1 MKQDLMHKDV
11 NDVNITPEER
21 RSIWQLWRQNL
32 KDWAWYTRE
41 NPDWLD
47 LDIQTAVKR
56 HVIAPLRDNW
66 HRLRS
71 LARQK
76 KRREFPESEN
86 RLAQLLLFAWGSMPR
101 IGAGLRERFALR
113 RRHNIRRSGS
123 IRGLLERLHLH
134 PAIFLGTCVTAAAVI
149 VLLSVYTIGT
159 TVRYDGINLGTVGS
173 RRTVDQAVEQLETV
187 TRQTLEDQDYA
198 IDTALLSTQTHVVP
212 RRDLESREEFAENL
226 TDQIGDVTYGYTLYV
241 DGEAVAATTYAG
253 AIDQLL
259 EQMKAGYITE
269 NTVDC
274 SFVENVEIKEGYVDS
289 SLISNLGY
297 IAEKLNATKE
307 GAVVYTVKPGDVWS
321 AIAEDNG
328 MTNQQLLTLNP
339 GYDIAVLHAGD
350 QLTISNAV
358 PYLTVVAVER
368 QNYIRDL
375 PYTITYRDDASMYQG
390 DTKVLSKGVYGK
402 ADVTANVTIINGE
415 ETAREYVASV
425 TLSQPVA
432 EVQARGTKV
441 RPTWFPTGSFR
452 WPCYGVITSYFG
464 PRRASVAGA
473 STYHEA
479 LDIANSYGTA
489 IYAADG
495 GTVTLSGWY
504 GGLGYCVK
512 IDHGN
517 GFVTTY
523 GHNSSLLVSVGQH
536 VYKGQQIARM
546 GSTGISSGPHCHFAV
561 TRNGTLVDPLNYLP

>member
-1 MKQDLMHKDV
+1 MLLVGHRELIG
-11 NDVNITPEER
+11 N
-21 RSIWQLWRQNL
+21 QN
-32 KDWAWYTRE
+32 
-41 NPDWLD
+41 
-47 LDIQTAVKR
+47 
-56 HVIAPLRDNW
+56 
-66 HRLRS
+66 
-71 LARQK
+71 
-76 KRREFPESEN
+76 
-86 RLAQLLLFAWGSMPR
+86 
-101 IGAGLRERFALR
+101 
-113 RRHNIRRSGS
+113 
-123 IRGLLERLHLH
+123 
-134 PAIFLGTCVTAAAVI
+134 
-149 VLLSVYTIGT
+149 
-159 TVRYDGINLGTVGS
+159 
-173 RRTVDQAVEQLETV
+173 
-187 TRQTLEDQDYA
+187 A

-321 AIAEDNG
+321 AIAEANG

-368 QNYIRDL
+368 QSYIRDL

-495 GTVTLSGWY
+495 GTVTLAGWY

-536 VYKGQQIARM
+536 VYKGQQIAKAGR
-546 GSTGISSGPHCHFAV
+546 SGVASGVHCHFGIQ
-561 TRNGTLVDPLNYLP
+561 RNGSYVNPLNYLS

>member
-32 KDWAWYTRE
+32 KDWAWYIRE

-56 HVIAPLRDNW
+56 HVIAPLREGW

-71 LARQK
+71 LAHQK

-101 IGAGLRERFALR
+101 MGAGLRERFALR
-113 RRHNIRRSGS
+113 RKHNIRRSGS

-173 RRTVDQAVEQLETV
+173 RRTVDQAVQQLETV

-274 SFVENVEIKEGYVDS
+274 NFVENVEIKEGYVDS

-375 PYTITYRDDASMYQG
+375 PYTIHLPGRRQH
-390 DTKVLSKGVYGK
+390 V
-402 ADVTANVTIINGE
+402 
-415 ETAREYVASV
+415 
-425 TLSQPVA
+425 
-432 EVQARGTKV
+432 
-441 RPTWFPTGSFR
+441 
-452 WPCYGVITSYFG
+452 
-464 PRRASVAGA
+464 PRRHQGA
-473 STYHEA
+473 VQGRVRQGGRHRQRDHHQRRGDRPGICGLRDPVPACGRGPGPGHQGPAHLVPHRQLPLALLRRYH
-479 LDIANSYGTA
+479 LLLRPPPGQR
-489 IYAADG
+489 G
-495 GTVTLSGWY
+495 RRLHLS
-504 GGLGYCVK
+504 
-512 IDHGN
+512 
-517 GFVTTY
+517 
-523 GHNSSLLVSVGQH
+523 
-536 VYKGQQIARM
+536 
-546 GSTGISSGPHCHFAV
+546 
-561 TRNGTLVDPLNYLP
+561 

>member
-56 HVIAPLRDNW
+56 HVIAPLREGW

-101 IGAGLRERFALR
+101 MGAGLRERFALR
-113 RRHNIRRSGS
+113 RKHSIRRSGS

-173 RRTVDQAVEQLETV
+173 RRTVDQAVQQLETV

-253 AIDQLL
+253 AIEQLL

-368 QNYIRDL
+368 QSYIRDL
-375 PYTITYRDDASMYQG
+375 PYTITYQDDASMYQG

-495 GTVTLSGWY
+495 GTVTLAGWY

>member
-1 MKQDLMHKDV
+1 M
-11 NDVNITPEER
+11 
-21 RSIWQLWRQNL
+21 
-32 KDWAWYTRE
+32 
-41 NPDWLD
+41 
-47 LDIQTAVKR
+47 KR
-56 HVIAPLRDNW
+56 HVIAPLREGW

-71 LARQK
+71 LAHQK

-101 IGAGLRERFALR
+101 MGAGLRERFALR
-113 RRHNIRRSGS
+113 RKHNIRRSGS

-173 RRTVDQAVEQLETV
+173 RRTVDQAVQQLETV

-368 QNYIRDL
+368 QSYIRDL
-375 PYTITYRDDASMYQG
+375 PYTITYQDDASMYQG

-495 GTVTLSGWY
+495 GTVTLAGWY

>member
-47 LDIQTAVKR
+47 LDIQTAVKC
-56 HVIAPLRDNW
+56 HVIAPLRDSW

-101 IGAGLRERFALR
+101 MGAGLRERFALR

-173 RRTVDQAVEQLETV
+173 RRTVDQAVQQLETV

-274 SFVENVEIKEGYVDS
+274 SFVENVEIKEGYVDR

-321 AIAEDNG
+321 AIAEANG

>member
-11 NDVNITPEER
+11 HDVNITPEQR
-21 RSIWQLWRQNL
+21 RNIWQLWRQNL

-56 HVIAPLRDNW
+56 HVIAPLREGW

-101 IGAGLRERFALR
+101 MGAGLRERFALR

-173 RRTVDQAVEQLETV
+173 RRTVDQAVKQLEAV

>member
-56 HVIAPLRDNW
+56 HVIAPLREGW

-173 RRTVDQAVEQLETV
+173 RRTVDQAVQQLETV

-546 GSTGISSGPHCHFAV
+546 GSTGISSGPHCHFGV

>member
-1 MKQDLMHKDV
+1 MQLGHKKDGAELVRALLISDLHPDV
-11 NDVNITPEER
+11 AAI
-21 RSIWQLWRQNL
+21 
-32 KDWAWYTRE
+32 
-41 NPDWLD
+41 PDNSLYLLD
-47 LDIQTAVKR
+47 
-56 HVIAPLRDNW
+56 
-66 HRLRS
+66 
-71 LARQK
+71 
-76 KRREFPESEN
+76 KRRIGELQRKNEGGILIEGFYVVTGDYEIPE
-86 RLAQLLLFAWGSMPR
+86 
-101 IGAGLRERFALR
+101 
-113 RRHNIRRSGS
+113 
-123 IRGLLERLHLH
+123 
-134 PAIFLGTCVTAAAVI
+134 V
-149 VLLSVYTIGT
+149 
-159 TVRYDGINLGTVGS
+159 YDGKNI
-173 RRTVDQAVEQLETV
+173 
-187 TRQTLEDQDYA
+187 
-198 IDTALLSTQTHVVP
+198 P
-212 RRDLESREEFAENL
+212 
-226 TDQIGDVTYGYTLYV
+226 
-241 DGEAVAATTYAG
+241 VAADDAVFRLKVGLADLNDPEAAEAG
-253 AIDQLL
+253 A
-259 EQMKAGYITE
+259 
-269 NTVDC
+269 
-274 SFVENVEIKEGYVDS
+274 
-289 SLISNLGY
+289 
-297 IAEKLNATKE
+297 
-307 GAVVYTVKPGDVWS
+307 VWS

>member
-56 HVIAPLRDNW
+56 HVIAPLRDSW

-173 RRTVDQAVEQLETV
+173 RRTVDQAVQQLETV

-226 TDQIGDVTYGYTLYV
+226 TDQIGDVTYGYALYV

-546 GSTGISSGPHCHFAV
+546 GSTGISSGPHCHFGV

>member
-56 HVIAPLRDNW
+56 HVIAPLREGW

-76 KRREFPESEN
+76 KRQEFPESEN

-101 IGAGLRERFALR
+101 MGAGLRERFALR

-173 RRTVDQAVEQLETV
+173 RRTVDQAVQQLETV

>member
-1 MKQDLMHKDV
+1 M
-11 NDVNITPEER
+11 
-21 RSIWQLWRQNL
+21 
-32 KDWAWYTRE
+32 
-41 NPDWLD
+41 
-47 LDIQTAVKR
+47 
-56 HVIAPLRDNW
+56 
-66 HRLRS
+66 
-71 LARQK
+71 
-76 KRREFPESEN
+76 
-86 RLAQLLLFAWGSMPR
+86 
-101 IGAGLRERFALR
+101 
-113 RRHNIRRSGS
+113 
-123 IRGLLERLHLH
+123 
-134 PAIFLGTCVTAAAVI
+134 
-149 VLLSVYTIGT
+149 
-159 TVRYDGINLGTVGS
+159 
-173 RRTVDQAVEQLETV
+173 
-187 TRQTLEDQDYA
+187 
-198 IDTALLSTQTHVVP
+198 
-212 RRDLESREEFAENL
+212 
-226 TDQIGDVTYGYTLYV
+226 
-241 DGEAVAATTYAG
+241 
-253 AIDQLL
+253 
-259 EQMKAGYITE
+259 
-269 NTVDC
+269 
-274 SFVENVEIKEGYVDS
+274 EIKEGYVDS

-328 MTNQQLLTLNP
+328 MTNQQLPTLNP

-546 GSTGISSGPHCHFAV
+546 GSTGISSGPHCHFGV

>member
-56 HVIAPLRDNW
+56 HVIAPLREGW

-86 RLAQLLLFAWGSMPR
+86 RLTQLLLFAWGSMPR

-173 RRTVDQAVEQLETV
+173 RRTVDQAVQQLETV

>member
-1 MKQDLMHKDV
+1 MKQELENKRPDS
-11 NDVNITPEER
+11 EER
-21 RSIWQLWRQNL
+21 RSIWQRWKQNL
-32 KDWAWYTRE
+32 KDWVWFCKE
-41 NPDWLD
+41 HPDWLD
-47 LDIQTAVKR
+47 LDVQTWVST
-56 HVIAPLRDNW
+56 HIGQPLRRRW
-66 HRLRS
+66 HRLRE
-71 LARQK
+71 LRHQNRQ
-76 KRREFPESEN
+76 RQLPETEWK
-86 RLAQLLLFAWGSMPR
+86 LGQLLLFLWGSLPR
-101 IGAGLRERFALR
+101 MGSDLRERLTR
-113 RRHNIRRSGS
+113 RRKGAIRSGG
-123 IRGLLERLHLH
+123 RMRAFFEGVKLH
-134 PAIFLGTCVTAAAVI
+134 PAVFVAGAVAVTAVAVC
-149 VLLSVYTIGT
+149 LSMYTIGAT
-159 TVRYDGINLGTVGS
+159 ARYDGVELGTVRS
-173 RRTVDQAVEQLETV
+173 ARSVSAAVDQLEEI
-187 TRQTLEDQDYA
+187 TRQTLSDTDYS
-198 IDTALLSTQTHVVP
+198 IDSAKLEVRTGIVP
-212 RRDLESREEFAENL
+212 RKELESTDALEENL
-226 TDQIGDVTYGYTLYV
+226 TQQLGLVDYAYGLYV
-241 DGEAVAATTYAG
+241 EGEPVAATTFPG
-253 AIDQLL
+253 AIEQLL
-259 EQMKAGYITE
+259 EQLKKGYITDS
-269 NTVDC
+269 TVDC
-274 SFVENVEIKEGYVDS
+274 YFVENVEVKQEYVDQ
-289 SLISNLGY
+289 SLIMNLGY

-495 GTVTLSGWY
+495 GTVTLAGWY

>member
-56 HVIAPLRDNW
+56 HVIAPLREGW

-101 IGAGLRERFALR
+101 MGAGLRERFALR
-113 RRHNIRRSGS
+113 RKHSIRRSGS

-173 RRTVDQAVEQLETV
+173 RRTVDQAVQQLETV

-321 AIAEDNG
+321 AIAEANG

-368 QNYIRDL
+368 QSYIRDL
-375 PYTITYRDDASMYQG
+375 PYTITYQDDASMYQG

-495 GTVTLSGWY
+495 GTVTLAGWY

>member
-56 HVIAPLRDNW
+56 HVIAPLREGW

-101 IGAGLRERFALR
+101 MGAGLRERFALR
-113 RRHNIRRSGS
+113 RKHSIRRSGS

-173 RRTVDQAVEQLETV
+173 RRTVDQAVQQLETV

-368 QNYIRDL
+368 QSYIRDL

-495 GTVTLSGWY
+495 GTVTLAGWY

>member
-11 NDVNITPEER
+11 HDVNITPKER
-21 RSIWQLWRQNL
+21 RNIWQLWRQNL
-32 KDWAWYTRE
+32 KDWVWYTQE

-56 HVIAPLRDNW
+56 HIIAPLRSARQ
-66 HRLRS
+66 RLRG
-71 LARQK
+71 LAQQK
-76 KRREFPESEN
+76 KRREFPESES
-86 RLAQLLLFAWGSMPR
+86 RLAQLLLFAWGSLPR
-101 IGAGLRERFALR
+101 IGAGLREQFAVR
-113 RRHNIRRSGS
+113 RKHSIRRSGS

-134 PAIFLGTCVTAAAVI
+134 PAIFLGTCVTAAAGI

-173 RRTVDQAVEQLETV
+173 RRTVDQAVQQLETV

-368 QNYIRDL
+368 QSYIRDL

-495 GTVTLSGWY
+495 GTVTLAGWY

>member
-11 NDVNITPEER
+11 HDVNITPEQR
-21 RSIWQLWRQNL
+21 RNIWQLWRQNL
-32 KDWAWYTRE
+32 KDWVWYTQE

-56 HVIAPLRDNW
+56 HIIAPLRSARQ
-66 HRLRS
+66 RLRG
-71 LARQK
+71 LAQQK
-76 KRREFPESEN
+76 KRREFPESES
-86 RLAQLLLFAWGSMPR
+86 RLAQLLLFAWGSLPR
-101 IGAGLRERFALR
+101 IGAGLRERFAVR
-113 RRHNIRRSGS
+113 RKHSIRRSGS
-123 IRGLLERLHLH
+123 IRALWERMRLH
-134 PAIFLGTCVTAAAVI
+134 PAIFLGTCVSAAAVI
-149 VLLSVYTIGT
+149 VLLSVYTVGT
-159 TVRYDGINLGTVGS
+159 TVRYDGINLGTVSS
-173 RRTVDQAVEQLETV
+173 RRTVNLAVDQLQTV
-187 TRQTLEDQDYA
+187 TRQTLGDESYT
-198 IDTALLSTQTHVVP
+198 IDRSLLSTQSHVVP
-212 RRDLESREEFAENL
+212 RREVESREDL
-226 TDQIGDVTYGYTLYV
+226 TGSLTAQIGDVTYGYTLYV
-241 DGEAVAATTYAG
+241 DGEAVAATTFPG
-253 AIDQLL
+253 AIEQLM
-259 EQMKAGYITE
+259 EQMKVGYITE
-269 NTVDC
+269 STVDC
-274 SFVENVEIKEGYVDS
+274 YFVEDVEVKEGYVDS

-297 IAEKLNATKE
+297 IAEKLNATKA

-321 AIAEDNG
+321 AIAEQNG
-328 MTNQQLLTLNP
+328 MTNQELLNLNP

-358 PYLTVVAVER
+358 PYLTVVDVER
-368 QNYIRDL
+368 QSYVRDL
-375 PYTITYRDDASMYQG
+375 PFDVNYKDDPNMYQG
-390 DTKVLSKGVYGK
+390 DSKVLSKGVYGK
-402 ADVTANVTIINGE
+402 ADVTANVTFINGE

-432 EVQARGTKV
+432 ELRARGTKA

-452 WPCYGVITSYFG
+452 WPCYGVITSFFG
-464 PRRASVAGA
+464 PRRASVPGA

-495 GTVTLSGWY
+495 GTVTLAGWY

-512 IDHGN
+512 INHGN

-546 GSTGISSGPHCHFAV
+546 GSTGISSGPHCHFGM
-561 TRNGTLVDPLNYLP
+561 TRNGTIVDPLNYLP

>member
-47 LDIQTAVKR
+47 LDIQTAVKC
-56 HVIAPLRDNW
+56 HVIAPLRDSW

-101 IGAGLRERFALR
+101 MGAGLRERFALR

-425 TLSQPVA
+425 TLSKPVA

>member
-1 MKQDLMHKDV
+1 MERKICIALDPL
-11 NDVNITPEER
+11 EER
-21 RSIWQLWRQNL
+21 HRAAIRETAEALGLTPCFLPEHPEDPASLL
-32 KDWAWYTRE
+32 ADCEVLYTG
-41 NPDWLD
+41 N
-47 LDIQTAVKR
+47 A
-56 HVIAPLRDNW
+56 
-66 HRLRS
+66 
-71 LARQK
+71 
-76 KRREFPESEN
+76 
-86 RLAQLLLFAWGSMPR
+86 
-101 IGAGLRERFALR
+101 
-113 RRHNIRRSGS
+113 
-123 IRGLLERLHLH
+123 
-134 PAIFLGTCVTAAAVI
+134 
-149 VLLSVYTIGT
+149 
-159 TVRYDGINLGTVGS
+159 
-173 RRTVDQAVEQLETV
+173 
-187 TRQTLEDQDYA
+187 
-198 IDTALLSTQTHVVP
+198 ALLS
-212 RRDLESREEFAENL
+212 
-226 TDQIGDVTYGYTLYV
+226 
-241 DGEAVAATTYAG
+241 AAPA
-253 AIDQLL
+253 Q
-259 EQMKAGYITE
+259 
-269 NTVDC
+269 
-274 SFVENVEIKEGYVDS
+274 
-289 SLISNLGY
+289 
-297 IAEKLNATKE
+297 AEKLYMGKRQGKHSASQEEISQTLIDLARAGK
-307 GAVVYTVKPGDVWS
+307 TVARLKGGDPFVFGRGG
-321 AIAEDNG
+321 EE
-328 MTNQQLLTLNP
+328 LLALNP

-495 GTVTLSGWY
+495 GTVTLAGWY

-546 GSTGISSGPHCHFAV
+546 GSTGISTGSHCHFGV
-561 TRNGTLVDPLNYLP
+561 YVNGTAVDPLNYL